1 MNGIAIVTLLLGCLA
16 MVLIIAA
23 GLLSFL
29 PETPDEITTQTG
41 AINDNTSPQLNIA
54 SFNTVYV
61 NLKDMA
67 AQLMCLGV
75 LAALAGTLALG
86 ALGYALSR
94 S

>member
-1 MNGIAIVTLLLGCLA
+1 MNGIAIVTLLCGCLA
-16 MVLIIAA
+16 IVLIIGG

-41 AINDNTSPQLNIA
+41 AINDNTSPQINVA
-54 SFNTVYV
+54 SFNTLNI

-86 ALGYALSR
+86 ALSVALGKS
-94 S
+94 